1 MAADDTLILL
11 GVIGAAHGIKGEV
24 RIKAFTGDPLAIA
37 DYGPL
42 TDDKG
47 RASRS
52 PKCARPRRSWSPG
65 SRASPAA
72 RRPRAST
79 ASTLRRA

>member
-37 DYGPL
+37 DYGH
-42 TDDKG
+42 
-47 RASRS
+47 
-52 PKCARPRRSWSPG
+52 
-65 SRASPAA
+65 
-72 RRPRAST
+72 
-79 ASTLRRA
+79 